1 MNDWQKILD
10 LVVYENPK
18 EKKCS
23 ENLLLEKATKYIYN
37 MLLCLAKDCESG
49 KLSITKEEMK
59 ENDIKISSQD
69 LKLMEMKG
77 IVLGLKDTECQKL
90 IIKNRKKIF
99 ENRVITGYINNPSF
113 YKRHKIKKYDLEMLH
128 QTVCKDMFQT
138 MGKSYEYKTSLWV
151 GVEVDTE
158 EQTEES
164 WPGSVFQ
171 TESNGIKLEI
181 ISGEILEYDGYVFDM
196 LQDDASSIVENI
208 KEMYRPYLVE
218 YYITQKEFGEK
229 QRIFLEQMYQEKGWY
244 RAALAD
250 EVTDK
255 DTEKYVSFEGVFVHS
270 ASPVEYER
278 KKLIILDTRLDNGVL
293 NKIKNTYNMDEVHYT
308 SDSDIQKEWNKIFNG
323 IRFQKAKIY
332 KVGNGNCIY
341 NYGKRGKEEKRFFYD
356 IGFDMHVHIDADP
369 KKMEER
375 YRSAIQLIRSAA
387 PHCIIL
393 SHWDEDHF
401 RGFVYAKKDF
411 FDIKWIAPNIKSSEK
426 KGNAKR
432 LLIYLYRIGSL
443 LVVERGIAREIVIQH
458 DIKSRMN
465 LYVGNRQ
472 RGKDRRISNCNC
484 QGIAILMENNANKY
498 GKIRCL
504 MQGDVPYMS
513 LPTKVNFAVE
523 NPYEYLVVPHHGAE
537 MDCSLLKSTVKK
549 AGQAVIC
556 CTNELDKNRP
566 KEEHLIELK
575 RCYDDVKITEQAR
588 CYMQLDLQKK
598 NQIKVY

>member
-1 MNDWQKILD
+1 M
-10 LVVYENPK
+10 
-18 EKKCS
+18 
-23 ENLLLEKATKYIYN
+23 
-37 MLLCLAKDCESG
+37 
-49 KLSITKEEMK
+49 
-59 ENDIKISSQD
+59 
-69 LKLMEMKG
+69 
-77 IVLGLKDTECQKL
+77 
-90 IIKNRKKIF
+90 
-99 ENRVITGYINNPSF
+99 ITGYINNPSF
-113 YKRHKIKKYDLEMLH
+113 YKRHKIKKYNLEMLH

-151 GVEVDTE
+151 GMEVDTE

-164 WPGSVFQ
+164 WPGRVFQ

-196 LQDDASSIVENI
+196 LQDDANSIVENI

-308 SDSDIQKEWNKIFNG
+308 SDADIQKEWNKIFNG
-323 IRFQKAKIY
+323 IRFQTAKI
-332 KVGNGNCIY
+332 
-341 NYGKRGKEEKRFFYD
+341 
-356 IGFDMHVHIDADP
+356 
-369 KKMEER
+369 
-375 YRSAIQLIRSAA
+375 
-387 PHCIIL
+387 
-393 SHWDEDHF
+393 
-401 RGFVYAKKDF
+401 
-411 FDIKWIAPNIKSSEK
+411 
-426 KGNAKR
+426 
-432 LLIYLYRIGSL
+432 
-443 LVVERGIAREIVIQH
+443 
-458 DIKSRMN
+458 
-465 LYVGNRQ
+465 
-472 RGKDRRISNCNC
+472 
-484 QGIAILMENNANKY
+484 
-498 GKIRCL
+498 